1 MFNCCSNCA
10 LSWVDK
16 FTTGTQRFVSLV
28 VKAVTLLPSQITQF
42 ANQVRVRLISQ
53 LIKGIS
59 RFLQTLFRYF
69 NVTAIFVFIVPSY

>member
-1 MFNCCSNCA
+1 MFNSCSNCA

-16 FTTGTQRFVSLV
+16 FTTGIQRFVSLV

-42 ANQVRVRLISQ
+42 GNQVRVRLISQ